1 MPVNNKFTLPEG
13 SKNPMD
19 NFPLTVVRSRTA
31 LCDVIRNWRYSG
43 HTIGFVPTMGALH
56 NGHLSLLRESRGRAD
71 KTIASIF
78 VNPSQFAPGEDFD
91 TYPRYERDDLEKLA
105 GAGCDLA
112 YLPTLKDVYPDGN
125 LTKVSVPGLS
135 DLLDGQH
142 RPHFFYGVAT
152 VVARLFIHVQPD
164 YAIFGQKD
172 FQQLQII
179 RRMVTD
185 LGFPI
190 EIIGGETQRAFDGL
204 AESSRNLYLTPDE
217 RAAAGALYAALT
229 RARVRLMVGANIRDV
244 MNEATSLLT
253 AAGFQRVD
261 YVSAVAA
268 DTLEALNND
277 RATWPTQTRL
287 LGAAWMGKT
296 RLIDN
301 IALT

>member
-1 MPVNNKFTLPEG
+1 
-13 SKNPMD
+13 MD
-19 NFPLTVVRSRTA
+19 NFPLTVVRSRQA
-31 LCDVIRNWRYSG
+31 LSDAIRNWRYSG
-43 HTIGFVPTMGALH
+43 HSVGFVPTMGALH
-56 NGHLSLLRESRGRAD
+56 NGHLSLLRESRARAD
-71 KTIASIF
+71 KTVASIF
-78 VNPSQFAPGEDFD
+78 VNPTQFAPGEDFD

-105 GAGCDLA
+105 SAGCDLA
-112 YLPTLKDVYPDGN
+112 YLPTPDDIYPDGN

-135 DLLDGQH
+135 DLLDGEH

-164 YAIFGQKD
+164 VAVFGQKD

-190 EIIGGETQRAFDGL
+190 DIVGGPTQRGPDGL
-204 AESSRNLYLTPDE
+204 AQSSRNLYLSPAE
-217 RAAAGALYAALT
+217 RESAGALFAALT
-229 RARVRLMVGANIRDV
+229 RARARILAGANIREV
-244 MNEATSLLT
+244 AQEATGLLR
-253 AAGFQRVD
+253 AAGFARVD
-261 YVSAVAA
+261 YVSAVAS

-277 RATWPTQTRL
+277 RATWPDETRL
-287 LGAAWMGKT
+287 LGAAWMGET